1 MKVIMVP
8 VADRPECRLA
18 LEQAFGLSERLSA
31 NIVGYHL
38 RPHRGDRHPSASGGE
53 RLSLL
58 LEEAELPD
66 LSEQDIELNR
76 ANAQKLFRAMA
87 GHSGIAMAS
96 KPRAADKPLAF
107 WNEMVGTP
115 EYLFGIIGP
124 TSDCIVVSRPRKK
137 ASGPARAFM
146 LAALLNS
153 GKPLLILPQHKIRSS
168 GSRVLVAWDQSPN
181 AAAALTAAIPLLGRA
196 EQVHLVCCGPE
207 ELPGPKL
214 SHVRNY
220 LAHWGVEART
230 HRSRGQNPTR
240 ELLDA
245 YREHQCDL
253 LVMGAYSRSRLRE
266 RILGGVTHELLMEH
280 DLPVFALH
288 P

>member
-8 VADRPECRLA
+8 VADRPECRVA
-18 LEQAFGLSERLSA
+18 LDQAFRLAARLSA

-38 RPHRGDRHPSASGGE
+38 RPHRGDRHTSAGE
-53 RLSLL
+53 RLSLV

-66 LSEQDIELNR
+66 LSDRDIELNR

-87 GHSGIAMAS
+87 EEYGIAMAS
-96 KPRAADKPLAF
+96 KPRVADHPLAF

-115 EYLFGIIGP
+115 ERLFGIIGP
-124 TSDCIVVSRPRKK
+124 TSDCIVVSRPRRK

-153 GKPLLILPQHKIRSS
+153 GKPLLILPQHKIHTPGGRI
-168 GSRVLVAWDQSPN
+168 LVAWNQSPH
-181 AAAALTAAIPLLGRA
+181 AAAALSAALPLLSRA

-207 ELPGPKL
+207 ELPGPNL
-214 SHVRNY
+214 SHARNY
-220 LAHWGVEART
+220 LAHWGVEAQT
-230 HRSRGQNPTR
+230 HRCPGHDVTR
-240 ELLDA
+240 EILET
-245 YREHQCDL
+245 YRRNKCDL

-266 RILGGVTHELLMEH
+266 RILGGVTHELVTEH

-288 P
+288 S

>member
-8 VADRPECRLA
+8 VADRPECKVALDQAFRLA
-18 LEQAFGLSERLSA
+18 SRLSA

-38 RPHRGDRHPSASGGE
+38 RPHRGEHHASSGE
-53 RLSLL
+53 RLSVV
-58 LEEAELPD
+58 LEDAGLPS
-66 LSEQDIELNR
+66 LSERDVELNR

-87 GHSGIAMAS
+87 EEYGIAMAS
-96 KPRAADKPLAF
+96 KPRVAEQPLAF

-137 ASGPARAFM
+137 TSGPARAFL

-153 GKPLLILPQHKIRSS
+153 GKPLLILPQHKIRTP
-168 GSRVLVAWDQSPN
+168 GERVMVAWNQSPN
-181 AAAALTAAIPLLGRA
+181 AAAALTAALPLLCRA
-196 EQVHLVCCGPE
+196 KKVHLVCCGPE

-214 SHVRNY
+214 SHARNY
-220 LAHWGVEART
+220 LAHWGVEAET
-230 HRSRGQNPTR
+230 HRSRGRDVTR
-240 ELLDA
+240 EILEA
-245 YREHQCDL
+245 YREHECDL

-266 RILGGVTHELLMEH
+266 LILGGVTHDLVTEH

-288 P
+288 L